1 MEPSRYE
8 HPGTDERLRV
18 LIVDDDLSLRKVLYR
33 ILETGGYEVL
43 SAGSGEEALE
53 ICRKSTPPVDLL
65 VTDYNM
71 PGMNGLELARECAA
85 GRAELPVLY
94 ISGGCL
100 GQELQAE
107 SAKPRRA
114 FLPKPFRREQ
124 LLRKCK
130 EMLLMQGDPVLSL

>member
-8 HPGTDERLRV
+8 HQSTEERLRV
-18 LIVDDDLSLRKVLYR
+18 LIADDDLLLRKFLYR

-71 PGMNGLELARECAA
+71 PGMNGVELARECAA

-94 ISGGCL
+94 ISGDCPGK
-100 GQELQAE
+100 ELHAE
-107 SAKPRRA
+107 ATMPRRA
-114 FLPKPFRREQ
+114 FLPKPFRREE

-130 EMLLMQGDPVLSL
+130 EMLLVQDDPVFSV